1 MTKKW
6 QAKGDFEIL
15 AKRHN
20 KYLISQTFEN
30 LENPE
35 ETIDW
40 TLFKGGKS
48 SSIIFALTKDLNVL
62 AIKQYRF
69 GVSGEVT
76 EVMGG
81 NIEKEENGENAAL
94 RELEEET
101 GFRPEKLMPL
111 SNNSVLWIDPVSIY
125 SGGHVFPWL
134 AIGCVRVGQQKLD
147 PNESIK
153 LEIVSLD
160 KWIFAINE
168 GVIKDC
174 KTIAM
179 TFLALSHL
187 GLLKLQI

>member
-1 MTKKW
+1 MIKTW
-6 QAKGDFEIL
+6 RAKGDFEVL

-30 LENPE
+30 TKNPQ
-35 ETIDW
+35 ETTDW

-69 GVSGEVT
+69 GVFGEIT

-81 NIEKEENGENAAL
+81 NIEKGENGESAAL

-101 GFRPEKLMPL
+101 GFRPEKLIPL
-111 SNNSVLWIDPVSIY
+111 SNNSVIWIDPASIHW
-125 SGGHVFPWL
+125 SSNVFPWL
-134 AIGCVRVGQQKLD
+134 ATGCVKVGDQKLD
-147 PNESIK
+147 AAESIGF
-153 LEIVSLD
+153 EIIPLD
-160 KWIFAINE
+160 KWIFAIDS
-168 GVIKDC
+168 GAIKDC
-174 KTIAM
+174 KTIAI

-187 GLLKLQI
+187 GLLKLNI